1 MRTASKAKSITGIEN
16 SPVAIGFDSS
26 GKYLAIFSLEDSV
39 VRIFQTGGGGI
50 IGSIFG
56 WKSSQLKVIN
66 VPRKSI
72 DYETLKKG
80 YKIRVGWS
88 ENDKQV
94 VLNFGDNAQINLE
107 VF

>member
-1 MRTASKAKSITGIEN
+1 M
-16 SPVAIGFDSS
+16 
-26 GKYLAIFSLEDSV
+26 

-56 WKSSQLKVIN
+56 WKISQMKTIH

-72 DYETLKKG
+72 DYESLKKG
-80 YKIRVGWS
+80 YKIRLSWS
-88 ENDKQV
+88 ENDRQV
-94 VLNFGDNAQINLE
+94 TLNFGENAQINLD